1 MRTVLSIL
9 FLSFIGMAGAA
20 GAVSPDDLP
29 YVTLEMY
36 EPDYWIL
43 HQAAPDRVVM
53 TTQQIM
59 AFNKSLQKEGLT
71 DGLASFPAVLPG
83 EKVKVEVQRLAMS
96 IGMKDLFGRD
106 GLKADE
112 GFYSEL
118 TQNMALDILG
128 EQVRVRYAFT
138 TTFTDERI
146 LPTDEPLYEK
156 PGDVHFD
163 QLQNSGVDPAT
174 PVLVLH
180 ESADGQWLF
189 IKDGNAAGWVDRGR
203 IAFTDKAMW
212 LKRVAGKDLAVITSA
227 RASIYLDGSM
237 DVPAAEARMGSRFI
251 IKRVTPYS
259 VEIVYPLRHE
269 DGTARFVS
277 AFILPRDIIQG
288 ALPYTQ
294 RMVIVQAFKL
304 LDAPYGW
311 GDMNGDQDC
320 SRFIQMVFATM
331 GLDLPRNSGEQG
343 RSGLSLAEFNSDATI
358 KEKAFLIASEGVG
371 ALTLLRLKGHIML
384 YLGKDNGR
392 LYAIH
397 AMWAYRQ
404 KGLEGDEATVLGRVV
419 VSDLSLGEGSSKG
432 SLLERIVAVRLL
444 KPDASDRGVKDN
456 H

>member
-9 FLSFIGMAGAA
+9 FLSLMGMVGAA
-20 GAVSPDDLP
+20 GATTAADLP

-36 EPDYWIL
+36 EPDYWVL

-53 TTQQIM
+53 TPQQIAM
-59 AFNKSLQKEGLT
+59 FNRGLYAQSLT
-71 DGLASFPAVLPG
+71 DDMVSFPAMLPG

-96 IGMKDLFGRD
+96 LSMKDLFRYD

-112 GFYSEL
+112 SFYGAL
-118 TQNMALDILG
+118 TQNMALDVLRDR
-128 EQVRVRYAFT
+128 VRVRYAFT
-138 TTFTDERI
+138 TAFTDERI

-163 QLQNSGVDPAT
+163 QLQNSGIDPAT

-189 IKDGNAAGWVDRGR
+189 IKDGNASGWVKRGK

-212 LKRVAGKDLAVITSA
+212 LKRVAGKKLAVITSA
-227 RASIYLDGSM
+227 RAPIYLDGSM
-237 DVPAAEARMGSRFI
+237 DVPVAEARMGSRFI
-251 IKRVTPYS
+251 VKRVKPYS

-269 DGTARFVS
+269 DGTVRFVS
-277 AFILPRDIIQG
+277 AFIFPRDMIQG
-288 ALPYTQ
+288 VLPYTA

-331 GLDLPRNSGEQG
+331 GLELPRNSAEQG
-343 RSGLSLAEFNSDATI
+343 RSGLSLAEFNTDASI
-358 KEKAFLIASEGVG
+358 KEKSALIFSEGEG

-392 LYAIH
+392 PYVIH
-397 AMWAYRQ
+397 AAWAYRQ
-404 KGLEGDEATVLGRVV
+404 KGPEGDEVKVLGRVV

-444 KPDASDRGVKDN
+444 KPDTRGVKDN